1 MNAGDF
7 RFRPQDRSRIGP
19 PKRENAEELAS
30 QIAAGQG
37 LLKY

>member
-7 RFRPQDRSRIGP
+7 RSGRPERSRIGP
-19 PKRENAEELAS
+19 AGRENAEELAS